1 MRKRP
6 KSASTPCAV
15 RLADVDRLF
24 VCEQP
29 RILELRHAAVDEI
42 EVASFF
48 TPNWIHV
55 LKTSNVIGGE
65 PTILPPD
72 SVPFHAALV
81 VSAQK
86 PVHAMT

>member
-1 MRKRP
+1 MLQKRL
-6 KSASTPCAV
+6 TTT
-15 RLADVDRLF
+15 
-24 VCEQP
+24 
-29 RILELRHAAVDEI
+29 LELRHAAVDEI

-72 SVPFHAALV
+72 SVPFHAALIV
-81 VSAQK
+81 PAQK
-86 PVHAMT
+86 PVHLEANEIFLSLLIRKQGFLQ